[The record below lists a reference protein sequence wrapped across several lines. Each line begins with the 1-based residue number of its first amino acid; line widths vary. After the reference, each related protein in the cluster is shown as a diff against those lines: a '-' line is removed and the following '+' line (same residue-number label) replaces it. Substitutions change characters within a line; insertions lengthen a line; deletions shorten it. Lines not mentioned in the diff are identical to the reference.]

1 MWIRKKYAFCRNATE
16 KNLLKSHWT
25 LNYVMLTK
33 EFIDY
38 CSLANTAP
46 VSIVFLT
53 TRYVQF
59 WKNQSQG
66 NANHLT
72 FLFYHEF
79 SNSEVFYV
87 DKWNNYITSVPY
99 PEFFWAYRYMY
110 QNWDFNEIIGECNVR
125 PTKVMALFSWFSMPN
140 N

>member
-1 MWIRKKYAFCRNATE
+1 
-16 KNLLKSHWT
+16 
-25 LNYVMLTK
+25 MLTK

-53 TRYVQF
+53 TAYVQF

-87 DKWNNYITSVPY
+87 DK
-99 PEFFWAYRYMY
+99 
-110 QNWDFNEIIGECNVR
+110 
-125 PTKVMALFSWFSMPN
+125 
-140 N
+140 